1 MIYLEQFQNKW
12 ILLNR
17 WSFMYIICRAVY
29 VDNTLI
35 LSDNKTINSYG
46 GICMDFNKIL
56 VGKSDDRLENKYF
69 LTERQVDGRYIYG
82 VMITNK
88 TCLLYT
94 STVILLKDIR
104 KNMNL
109 RKRLFMRLLKPKA
122 DLTLPTG
129 RGRGQ
134 EVLCR

>member
-1 MIYLEQFQNKW
+1 
-12 ILLNR
+12 
-17 WSFMYIICRAVY
+17 MYIICRAVY

-88 TCLLYT
+88 TDECCIYGIFNDKSETEKFLEILIKNNVTPLSLDSVSYT
-94 STVILLKDIR
+94 HLDVY
-104 KNMNL
+104 
-109 RKRLFMRLLKPKA
+109 KRQYLHISVHIVRV
-122 DLTLPTG
+122 TLS
-129 RGRGQ
+129 
-134 EVLCR
+134 

>member
-1 MIYLEQFQNKW
+1 
-12 ILLNR
+12 
-17 WSFMYIICRAVY
+17 MYIICRAVY

-88 TCLLYT
+88 TDECCIYGIFDDKSETEKFLE
-94 STVILLKDIR
+94 ILI
-104 KNMNL
+104 KNNVTPL
-109 RKRLFMRLLKPKA
+109 SLDYIA
-122 DLTLPTG
+122 DDYIG
-129 RGRGQ
+129 ERAMAYI
-134 EVLCR
+134 

>member
-88 TCLLYT
+88 TDECCIYGIFDDKSETEKFLE
-94 STVILLKDIR
+94 ILI
-104 KNMNL
+104 KNNVTPL
-109 RKRLFMRLLKPKA
+109 SLDYIA
-122 DLTLPTG
+122 DDYIG
-129 RGRGQ
+129 ER
-134 EVLCR
+134 EMAYI

>member
-69 LTERQVDGRYIYG
+69 LTERQVDGRYIYASEKWH
-82 VMITNK
+82 IYDK
-88 TCLLYT
+88 LL
-94 STVILLKDIR
+94 VFAPIR
-104 KNMNL
+104 
-109 RKRLFMRLLKPKA
+109 
-122 DLTLPTG
+122 
-129 RGRGQ
+129 
-134 EVLCR
+134 C